1 MMKRIDGY
9 GEFCKRGENWPVKGR
24 NYLLFVKTSNRLKI
38 FNDPQVLDY
47 QTVTCT
53 VENLMQPTQL
63 GFKQ

>member
-47 QTVTCT
+47 
-53 VENLMQPTQL
+53 
-63 GFKQ
+63 